1 MYEEIP
7 SVQLKWTS
15 PPGSRVLLFSLLHN
29 FQQLSFT
36 PNGFSGNRGQMDY
49 KVTSKGEP
57 LPVAACIIISP
68 VEHKPQIYYTSN

>member
-29 FQQLSFT
+29 FRQLSFT
-36 PNGFSGNRGQMDY
+36 SNGFSGIRGQMDY
-49 KVTSKGEP
+49 KVTSKVNHYRLLLASLHRP
-57 LPVAACIIISP
+57 WN
-68 VEHKPQIYYTSN
+68 TNR